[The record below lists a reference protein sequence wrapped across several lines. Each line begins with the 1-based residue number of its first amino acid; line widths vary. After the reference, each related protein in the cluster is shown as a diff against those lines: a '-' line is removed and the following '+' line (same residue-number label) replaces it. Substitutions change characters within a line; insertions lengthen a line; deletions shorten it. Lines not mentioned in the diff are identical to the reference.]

1 MFSVKSDKYRMLEI
15 FARPVS
21 KASRSLLTW
30 KGNGKTDAEEREITS
45 EYYEWVRIP
54 LVQDEVYQLTADN
67 LEISLAYLSGN
78 DDVMSS
84 GIGFLDLIEGKD
96 AAVVDSTCMKAQYD
110 TPYREQY
117 HFQAF
122 RNWIN
127 DPNGLCWFNGRYHM
141 FYQHNPH
148 SQEWNNMYW
157 GHAVSL
163 DLVHWVHLP
172 FVLQPQKEI
181 LQDCSKKGGAF
192 SGSALVEGDKV
203 KFYLTRHIGP
213 RIPGSE
219 QYEYQTMMESSDMIH
234 FTEEKTVI
242 ETPPSGVNPGDFRD
256 PKVWKSEGYYY
267 MVLASKI
274 RDKAAI
280 LLYGSEDSYKWNYI
294 GPLLEEETRG
304 ISTFECPDAFEL
316 DRKFV
321 AMGAWMTHH
330 DECGRYQM
338 TRYYIGEFNGS
349 DMEVEC
355 SEFLDFGSNYY
366 AGQSFLHQGKRI
378 LIGWISDFYKEHVA
392 ADNGSYGSMAI
403 PRILSVKN
411 NKLYME
417 PVPDVY
423 TLQDQ
428 CLLME
433 KGKSV
438 KVSEIPGNSYLAKV
452 SLKENSNTD
461 FTMLIAKDHNKT
473 LCLMRKNGKVEIV
486 SKGTAVESIRFPA
499 QVQDVHYIEIFM
511 DRRVVEVYLNHG
523 ESVGTK
529 LFYSDGTQGVF
540 EADFVSPEEV
550 EGLELYTM
558 KSIW

>member
-1 MFSVKSDKYRMLEI
+1 MFSLKSGKYRMLEI

-30 KGNGKTDAEEREITS
+30 KGNRKTDAQEREITS

-54 LVQDEVYQLTADN
+54 LEQDEVYQLTADN

-96 AAVVDSTCMKAQYD
+96 AAVVDSTCMKAHYD

-127 DPNGLCWFNGRYHM
+127 DPNGLCWFKGRYHM

-181 LQDCSKKGGAF
+181 LQDSSKKGGAF

-213 RIPGSE
+213 KSKDSV
-219 QYEYQTMMESSDMIH
+219 QYEYQTMMESSDMLH
-234 FTEEKTVI
+234 FTEERIII
-242 ETPPSGVNPGDFRD
+242 ETVPSESVSHDFRD
-256 PKVWKSEGYYY
+256 PKVWKSEGTYY

-274 RDKAAI
+274 GDKAAI
-280 LLYGSEDSYKWNYI
+280 LLYGSEEGDNWDYI
-294 GPLLEEETRG
+294 GPLLQEETAG

-316 DRKFV
+316 DGKFV
-321 AMGAWMTHH
+321 AIGAWMSHY
-330 DECGRYQM
+330 DEYGRYQM
-338 TRYYIGEFNGS
+338 TRYYVGELKDS
-349 DMEVEC
+349 AMKVEH

-366 AGQSFLHQGKRI
+366 AGQSFVHDGRRI
-378 LIGWISDFYKEHVA
+378 LIGWISDFYGEHIVEEGGA
-392 ADNGSYGSMAI
+392 YGSMAI
-403 PRILSVKN
+403 PRVLSVKDDQ
-411 NKLYME
+411 LYME
-417 PVPDVY
+417 PVTEIY
-423 TLQDQ
+423 AQQ
-428 CLLME
+428 AECLFAGRGQSAVIE
-433 KGKSV
+433 QI
-438 KVSEIPGNSYLAKV
+438 EGNSYVAKI
-452 SLKENSNTD
+452 SLKGDSD
-461 FTMLIAKDHNKT
+461 FSILIAEEEDRSLRLQRKD
-473 LCLMRKNGKVEIV
+473 GQVELV
-486 SKGTAVESIRFPA
+486 TKGTATDKVRFPSHIEN
-499 QVQDVHYIEIFM
+499 VRYIEIFM
-511 DRRVVEVYLNHG
+511 DRRSAEIYLNHG
-523 ESVGTK
+523 QSAGTK
-529 LFYSDGTQGVF
+529 LFYTNSLQGVF
-540 EADFVSPEEV
+540 KADFANPEEV
-550 EGLELYTM
+550 ENLELYTM

>member
-1 MFSVKSDKYRMLEI
+1 MFSVKSGKYRMLEI

-54 LVQDEVYQLTADN
+54 LEQDEVYQLTADN

-84 GIGFLDLIEGKD
+84 GIGFLDLVEGKD
-96 AAVVDSTCMKAQYD
+96 AAVVDSTCMKAHYD

-148 SQEWNNMYW
+148 SQEWDNMYW

-242 ETPPSGVNPGDFRD
+242 EPPPSEVNPGDFRD

-330 DECGRYQM
+330 DEYGRYQM
-338 TRYYIGEFNGS
+338 TRYYVGEFKDS
-349 DMEVEC
+349 VMKVEH

-366 AGQSFLHQGKRI
+366 AGQSFVHDGRRI
-378 LIGWISDFYKEHVA
+378 LIGWISDFYGEHIVKEGGA
-392 ADNGSYGSMAI
+392 YGSMAI
-403 PRILSVKN
+403 PRVLSVKDN
-411 NKLYME
+411 QLYME
-417 PVPDVY
+417 PVTEIY
-423 TLQDQ
+423 AQQDE
-428 CLLME
+428 CLFAGRGRSAAIDRIE
-433 KGKSV
+433 
-438 KVSEIPGNSYLAKV
+438 GNSYVAKI
-452 SLKENSNTD
+452 SLKGDSD
-461 FTMLIAKDHNKT
+461 FSILIAEEGDRSLSLQRKD
-473 LCLMRKNGKVEIV
+473 GQVEIV
-486 SKGTAVESIRFPA
+486 TKGTATEKVRFPSPIEH
-499 QVQDVHYIEIFM
+499 VGYIEIFM
-511 DRRVVEVYLNHG
+511 DRRSAEIYLNHG
-523 ESVGTK
+523 QSVGTK
-529 LFYSDGTQGVF
+529 LFYTNSSQGVF
-540 EADFVSPEEV
+540 KADFANPEEV
-550 EGLELYTM
+550 ENLELYTM